1 MQYIFTAL
9 LFAFAIYGVI
19 AFCKT
24 ISNIFKVK
32 KSSEVVNVEDVKDKE
47 D

>member
-1 MQYIFTAL
+1 MQYVFTAL

-24 ISNIFKVK
+24 ISNILKIK
-32 KSSEVVNVEDVKDKE
+32 KSSEVVNVEEIQDKKD
-47 D
+47 